1 MNKTWKRQVFRHTAL
16 YTAILMF
23 SHTGGGGAQA
33 QTQTHKYAIV
43 MNGQK
48 LPEVKWGNGYRNLAQ
63 KSNERQFTHTSG
75 FGIQKNVTLSF
86 NNTDEVVAQKNGTVV
101 FGAATYLPPYGKVSG
116 FDTAKLT
123 ERGKAVDWIRT
134 THPGLIGYSYENVTC
149 SNNYYNASSGCPE
162 LSYKTQF
169 TFGNQGLKRKTNGRL
184 DIDEDKSRDG
194 SPIYKL
200 QNYPWLGVSF
210 NLSSESLVKSIKH
223 NKIISSFSEDVTQ
236 SNGTNSQYKDKNL
249 VYTTGDYQYKNKY
262 SSRYVG
268 QDEHSAVAFYLNAK
282 LHLLDK
288 KQIQNI
294 AQVSELNF
302 GTLRTLIEPTEEWK
316 KKRTNFFQGGNWTF
330 EDKGEVS
337 VKLKLPEVKAGR
349 CVNKNNPNPN
359 AKAPSPALTAPALW
373 FGPVRNGKVQ
383 MYSASVS
390 TYPDSSSSQIFLQNL
405 SRKDDTSKPGRYSLK
420 PLSMSEIK
428 SKEPNFTGR
437 QTVIR
442 LDSGVQQIKL
452 QGNEVANFNGNDG
465 KNDTF
470 GIVSEGSFMPDTSEW
485 KKVLLPWTVRASND
499 DGQFNTFNKEE
510 NNGKPKYSQKY
521 RSRDSS
527 KHERNLGDIVN
538 SPIVAVGG
546 YLATSANDGMVHIF
560 KKGNG
565 VDERNYSLKLSYIP
579 GTMPRQYF
587 DNDTSAL
594 KDSTLAKELRAFAEK
609 GYVGDRYGVDGGFVL
624 RQVEWKGQN
633 RVFMFGAMGLGG
645 RGAYALDLTKAENGD
660 PTAVS
665 LFDVKNDKN
674 KGNNS
679 AELGYTVGTPQIGK
693 THDGKYAAFLAS
705 GYATKT
711 IDSTDNKTALYV
723 YDLESNNGTLI
734 RKIEVPN
741 GKGGLSSP
749 TLVDKDLDGT
759 IDIAYAG
766 DRSGKMYRFDLS
778 SQSPDQWTVRPI
790 FEGTKPITS
799 APAISQLKDK
809 RVVIFGTGSDLSEDD
824 VDNTDEQYIYGIFDD
839 DTATTGSV
847 NFSGSGGGLLEQH
860 LTQEDKTLFLTD
872 YKRSDGSGSKGW
884 VVKLKDGQRVTV
896 KPTVVLRTAFV
907 TIHKYTGNDKCG
919 AETAILGI
927 NTADGG
933 KLTKKS
939 ARPIVPAANSKVAQY
954 SGDKKTS
961 SGKSIP
967 IGCMEKDNG
976 IVCPNGYVYDKPVNV
991 RYLDEKKT
999 DDFPVT
1005 ADGDAG
1011 GSGTFKEGKKPA
1023 RNNRCFSGKGVRTL
1037 LMNDLD
1043 SLDITGPMCGMK
1055 RISWREVFY

>member
-23 SHTGGGGAQA
+23 SHTGGGGGQAQA

-43 MNGQK
+43 MNAQN
-48 LPEVKWGNGYRNLAQ
+48 LPEVKWGNQYQSLTH
-63 KSNERQFTHTSG
+63 KSNEREVIHTSG
-75 FGIQKNVTLSF
+75 FSLVKKHISFSF
-86 NNTDEVVAQKNGTVV
+86 NNTDEVVAEKKDAVV

-116 FDTAKLT
+116 FDTTKLT
-123 ERGKAVDWIRT
+123 ERKNAVDQIGT
-134 THPGLIGYSYENVTC
+134 THPGLVGYSYEGSTC
-149 SNNYYNASSGCPE
+149 SSGGCPTVA
-162 LSYKTQF
+162 YRTQF
-169 TFGNQGLKRKTNGRL
+169 TFGNSSLAKKTNGGGL
-184 DIDEDKSRDG
+184 DIYEDKSRDN

-200 QNYPWLGVSF
+200 KDHPWLGVSF
-210 NLSSESLVKSIKH
+210 NLGGESSFKPKRQGSLV
-223 NKIISSFSEDVTQ
+223 SSFSEDVTQ
-236 SNGTNSQYKDKNL
+236 QNGADSQHKGKNL
-249 VYTTGDYQYKNKY
+249 VYTTDDYKSQNNKNH
-262 SSRYVG
+262 
-268 QDEHSAVAFYLNAK
+268 QDKHHAVAFYLNAK

-288 KQIQNI
+288 KHITNI
-294 AQVSELNF
+294 AQVGTVDL
-302 GTLRTLIEPTEEWK
+302 GTLKTRIEPTEAWK
-316 KKRTNFFQGGNWTF
+316 KQNNNFFSGSWTY
-330 EDKGEVS
+330 EEKGLVS

-373 FGPVRNGKVQ
+373 FGPVQNGKVQ

-420 PLSMSEIK
+420 PLSTSEIK
-428 SKEPNFTGR
+428 SKEPTFTGR

-452 QGNEVANFNGNDG
+452 GKNNNEVTGFNGNS
-465 KNDTF
+465 NNATF

-485 KKVLLPWTVRASND
+485 KKVLLPWTVRGSAD
-499 DGQFNTFNKEE
+499 DNRFKSINQESSQ
-510 NNGKPKYSQKY
+510 YSQRY
-521 RSRDSS
+521 RIRDNNSN
-527 KHERNLGDIVN
+527 RNLGDIVN
-538 SPIVAVGG
+538 SPIVAVGE

-560 KKGNG
+560 KKNG
-565 VDERNYSLKLSYIP
+565 GGDDRNYSLKLSYIP
-579 GTMPRQYF
+579 GTMPRK
-587 DNDTSAL
+587 DIES

-624 RQVEWKGQN
+624 RQVERDGKT
-633 RVFMFGAMGLGG
+633 RVFMFGAMGFGG
-645 RGAYALDLTKAENGD
+645 RGAYALDLTKAENGN

-665 LFDVKNDKN
+665 LFDVKHDNS
-674 KGNNS
+674 GNNS
-679 AELGYTVGTPQIGK
+679 NNSNNSVQLGYTVGTPQIGK
-693 THDGKYAAFLAS
+693 THNGKYAAFLAS

-711 IDSTDNKTALYV
+711 IDDQQNKTALYV
-723 YDLESNNGTLI
+723 YDLESNNGTPI
-734 RKIEVPN
+734 ATINVPD

-759 IDIAYAG
+759 VDIAYAG
-766 DRSGKMYRFDLS
+766 DRGGKMYRFDLS
-778 SQSPDQWTVRPI
+778 GNNPNSWTVRTI

-809 RVVIFGTGSDLSEDD
+809 RVVIFGTGSDLSEED
-824 VDNTDEQYIYGIFDD
+824 VDNKDIQHVYGIFDN
-839 DTATTGSV
+839 DTDTSV
-847 NFSGSGGGLLEQH
+847 AKDGQGNGLLEQV
-860 LTQEDKTLFLTD
+860 LKKDGNTLFLSD
-872 YKRSDGSGSKGW
+872 YKRSNGSGDKGW
-884 VVKLKDGQRVTV
+884 VVELEAGQRVTV

-907 TIHKYTGNDKCG
+907 TIRKYTTDGCG

-939 ARPIVPAANSKVAQY
+939 ARPIVPEANTAVAQY
-954 SGDKKTS
+954 SGHKKTS

-967 IGCMEKDNG
+967 IGCMEKNG
-976 IVCPNGYVYDKPVNV
+976 GTVCPNGYVYDKPVNV

-999 DDFPVT
+999 DGFSTT

-1011 GSGTFKEGKKPA
+1011 GSGIDPDGKRSGK
-1023 RNNRCFSGKGVRTL
+1023 NNRCFSQKGVRTL

-1043 SLDITGPMCGMK
+1043 SLDITGPTCGMK
-1055 RISWREVFY
+1055 RISWREIFY

>member
-1 MNKTWKRQVFRHTAL
+1 RCINK
-16 YTAILMF
+16 
-23 SHTGGGGAQA
+23 
-33 QTQTHKYAIV
+33 
-43 MNGQK
+43 
-48 LPEVKWGNGYRNLAQ
+48 
-63 KSNERQFTHTSG
+63 
-75 FGIQKNVTLSF
+75 
-86 NNTDEVVAQKNGTVV
+86 
-101 FGAATYLPPYGKVSG
+101 
-116 FDTAKLT
+116 
-123 ERGKAVDWIRT
+123 
-134 THPGLIGYSYENVTC
+134 
-149 SNNYYNASSGCPE
+149 
-162 LSYKTQF
+162 
-169 TFGNQGLKRKTNGRL
+169 
-184 DIDEDKSRDG
+184 
-194 SPIYKL
+194 
-200 QNYPWLGVSF
+200 QNP
-210 NLSSESLVKSIKH
+210 
-223 NKIISSFSEDVTQ
+223 
-236 SNGTNSQYKDKNL
+236 
-249 VYTTGDYQYKNKY
+249 
-262 SSRYVG
+262 
-268 QDEHSAVAFYLNAK
+268 
-282 LHLLDK
+282 
-288 KQIQNI
+288 
-294 AQVSELNF
+294 
-302 GTLRTLIEPTEEWK
+302 
-316 KKRTNFFQGGNWTF
+316 
-330 EDKGEVS
+330 
-337 VKLKLPEVKAGR
+337 
-349 CVNKNNPNPN
+349 NKNS
-359 AKAPSPALTAPALW
+359 KALSPALTAPALW
-373 FGPVRNGKVQ
+373 FGPVQNGKAQ

-390 TYPDSSSSQIFLQNL
+390 TYPDSSSSRIYLQNL
-405 SRKDDTSKPGRYSLK
+405 KRKTDPNKPGRYSLAD
-420 PLSMSEIK
+420 LTK
-428 SKEPNFTGR
+428 SDIESRQPGFTGR

-452 QGNEVANFNGNDG
+452 QGNEVTSFNVNNGN
-465 KNDTF
+465 NTF
-470 GIVSEGSFMPDTSEW
+470 GIVKDLGVDPDASEW

-565 VDERNYSLKLSYIP
+565 DARNYSLKLSYIP
-579 GTMPRQYF
+579 GTMPRK
-587 DNDTSAL
+587 DIEN
-594 KDSTLAKELRAFAEK
+594 KDSNLAKELRAFAEK

-633 RVFMFGAMGLGG
+633 RVFMFGAMGFGG
-645 RGAYALDLTKAENGD
+645 RGAYALDLSKIDSNN

-665 LFDVKNDKN
+665 LFDVKDN
-674 KGNNS
+674 GNNGNNRV
-679 AELGYTVGTPQIGK
+679 ELGYTVGTPQIGK
-693 THDGKYAAFLAS
+693 THNGKYAAFLAS

-723 YDLESNNGTLI
+723 YDLESSGTLI
-734 RKIEVPN
+734 KKIDVPG

-759 IDIAYAG
+759 VDIAYAG
-766 DRSGKMYRFDLS
+766 DRGGSMYRFDLKDWS
-778 SQSPDQWTVRPI
+778 VRTI
-790 FEGTKPITS
+790 FSGNKPITS

-809 RVVIFGTGSDLSEDD
+809 RVVIFGTGSDLSEED
-824 VDNTDEQYIYGIFDD
+824 VLSTSEQYIYGIFDD
-839 DTATTGSV
+839 DTAASNVDVKLKGL
-847 NFSGSGGGLLEQH
+847 GGGLLEQV
-860 LTQEDKTLFLTD
+860 LEQKDKTLFLTD
-872 YKRSDGSGSKGW
+872 YKRSDGSGNKGW

-907 TIHKYTGNDKCG
+907 TIRKYTDNGCG

-939 ARPIVPAANSKVAQY
+939 ARPIVPDANKDVAQY
-954 SGDKKTS
+954 SGHKKGIN
-961 SGKSIP
+961 GKSIP
-967 IGCMEKDNG
+967 IGCMQKGNE

-999 DDFPVT
+999 DGFSTT

-1043 SLDITGPMCGMK
+1043 SLDITGPTCGMK